1 MTLNLSLF
9 TATSG
14 NYSTITSV
22 ITADDAIAF
31 TAIYDALRTHAE
43 SIKKPPDY
51 EEFYTLLD
59 YVQGGINVALEGY
72 SVAAIATLKAVGLIT
87 TSDNVHIGLTA
98 LGYGFYDFIQ
108 E

>member
-1 MTLNLSLF
+1 MPINLSLF
-9 TATSG
+9 PAQAG
-14 NYSTITSV
+14 DYSVITQA

-31 TAIYDALRTHAE
+31 SSIYGAIKVHAE
-43 SIKKPPDY
+43 SSQKPPNF

-59 YVQGGINVALEGY
+59 YIQGGVCVALDGY
-72 SVAAIATLKAVGLIT
+72 SLAAIATLKAVGLIT
-87 TSDNVHIGLTA
+87 TSDSVHIGLTP